1 MIRRILDP
9 NPVTRITMDEIKAD
23 EWFRKDYNPPNT
35 DDDDENV
42 HANGMAFSVHEMV
55 WILNMYI
62 YIYSVTC
69 LIVIVKL
76 NLFSGVQ
83 SLNEESP
90 GSPTP
95 INAFELIGMSSSLDL
110 SGFFEKEV
118 LKNES
123 VHFF

>member
-55 WILNMYI
+55 WILNMYR
-62 YIYSVTC
+62 YIFSYLPYCDCEAEPFFWCSV
-69 LIVIVKL
+69 I
-76 NLFSGVQ
+76 
-83 SLNEESP
+83 E
-90 GSPTP
+90 
-95 INAFELIGMSSSLDL
+95 
-110 SGFFEKEV
+110 
-118 LKNES
+118 
-123 VHFF
+123 